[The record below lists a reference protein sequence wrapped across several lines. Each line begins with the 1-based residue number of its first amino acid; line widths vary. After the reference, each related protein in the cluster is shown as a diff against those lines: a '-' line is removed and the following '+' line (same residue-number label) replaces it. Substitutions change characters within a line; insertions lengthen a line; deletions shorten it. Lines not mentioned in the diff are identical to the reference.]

1 MPSTNI
7 GGYTKRVT
15 ATAFVFLAYC
25 IGNICGP
32 HVFYDNEAPLYETGL
47 RAEITC
53 VALQVGVALLL
64 RLLLIRRNK
73 MRDAKAAETGVGRVD
88 GDAVEND
95 DPLNDL
101 TDFEN
106 PRFRYVL

>member
-1 MPSTNI
+1 MPAANL

-25 IGNICGP
+25 VGNIIGP
-32 HVFYDNEAPLYETGL
+32 HAFLSSEAPIYQTGCWTIL
-47 RAEITC
+47 GCTVGQ
-53 VALQVGVALLL
+53 VATAAAL

-73 MRDAKAAETGVGRVD
+73 KRDEARSASGYEMEAELGILD
-88 GDAVEND
+88 I
-95 DPLNDL
+95 

-106 PRFRYVL
+106 QNFRYTY